1 MSPPEWGPP
10 LPRGS
15 PSSLLALA
23 IIPPLSLCVCLW
35 STCLIR
41 CQGPFVWHLVAGS
54 GWWRG
59 GPCASAERVS
69 GWGEQT
75 RTPPSQ
81 SPRPALSLFC
91 PTLSRAR
98 GHHASSRAAQHSG
111 ACGVAP
117 VASAR
122 TEPQA
127 RPLPLSAFISRL
139 FGFCELLPL
148 GWAGLGWLHEA
159 GSCRPCC
166 VFSAWA
172 VPPVSLRGQSRFVV
186 EAVPTRK
193 LRSRF
198 WG

>member
-1 MSPPEWGPP
+1 MSPPKWGPP
-10 LPRGS
+10 LLRGS

-75 RTPPSQ
+75 RTPPFQ
-81 SPRPALSLFC
+81 SPRPALSLLC
-91 PTLSRAR
+91 PTLARAR
-98 GHHASSRAAQHSG
+98 RHHASSRAAQHSG
-111 ACGVAP
+111 ACGV
-117 VASAR
+117 
-122 TEPQA
+122 A

-139 FGFCELLPL
+139 FGFCEL
-148 GWAGLGWLHEA
+148 LHEA

-186 EAVPTRK
+186 EAVSTRK

-198 WG
+198 WGS